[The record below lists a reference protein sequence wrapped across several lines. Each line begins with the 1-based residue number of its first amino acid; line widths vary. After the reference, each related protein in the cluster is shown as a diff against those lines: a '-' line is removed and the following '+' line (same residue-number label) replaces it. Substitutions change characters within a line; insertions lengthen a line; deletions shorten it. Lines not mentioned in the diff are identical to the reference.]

1 MKKYTDLL
9 NQAVVEI
16 SKFSKNGAIRK
27 LTIDRG
33 ALLIPASKQIN
44 EINNFELVTWLIIK

>member
-9 NQAVVEI
+9 NQAVIEI
-16 SKFSKNGAIRK
+16 SNVFKKRSNQKI
-27 LTIDRG
+27 TSDRG
-33 ALLIPASKQIN
+33 ALLIPTSKQIN